1 MEKKLINDLRIN
13 RHGNYMREFSGV
25 HARSEGTE
33 TAPKMIVEGQP
44 IVFNQETILFTYE
57 GIDYKEIIDTAAL
70 NNTDISEC
78 FLKFNHD
85 DNHVVART
93 KNKSLELEIK
103 PEGVGIK
110 AELVNTQAGRDMY
123 ELVRTGI
130 IDKMSFAF
138 TIEEESYNKETHTW
152 TVRKIGKLYDVA
164 AVAHPAYE
172 QTEIYARRLGE
183 VEASRKKELDDSIA
197 KEKVKLENR
206 RKDVLARLENIK

>member
-1 MEKKLINDLRIN
+1 MEKQLINDLRIN

-25 HARSEGTE
+25 HVRSNDGTE
-33 TAPKMIVEGQP
+33 SNEMIVEGQP
-44 IVFNQETILFTYE
+44 IVFNKETILFQYE
-57 GIDYKEIIDTAAL
+57 GVDYKEIIDAAAL
-70 NNTDISEC
+70 NNTDISQC

-103 PEGVGIK
+103 PEGVNFK
-110 AELVNTQAGRDMY
+110 AKLVNTQSGRDLY

-164 AVAHPAYE
+164 AVAHPAYD

-183 VEASRKKELDDSIA
+183 VEASRKQELEDSKTA
-197 KEKVKLENR
+197 EERKLEEQ
-206 RKDVLARLENIK
+206 RKNVLARLEKIK

>member
-1 MEKKLINDLRIN
+1 MDKQLINDLRIN

-25 HARSEGTE
+25 HVRTEGTE
-33 TAPKMIVEGQP
+33 AGEMIVEGRP
-44 IVFNQETILFTYE
+44 IVFNKETILFQYD
-57 GIDYKEIIDTAAL
+57 GVDYKEIIDAASL
-70 NNTDISEC
+70 NNTDISQC

-103 PEGVGIK
+103 PEGVDFK
-110 AELVNTQAGRDMY
+110 AKLVNTQTGRDLY
-123 ELVRTGI
+123 ELVRSGI

-164 AVAHPAYE
+164 AVAHPAYD

-183 VEASRKKELDDSIA
+183 VEASRKLEVEASKTE
-197 KEKVKLENR
+197 EERKLEQK
-206 RKDVLARLENIK
+206 RKDVLAKLENIK

>member
-1 MEKKLINDLRIN
+1 MSRDIIKDLRIN

-25 HARSEGTE
+25 HVRSEGTE
-33 TAPKMIVEGQP
+33 NQKMIIAGQP
-44 IVFNQETILFTYE
+44 IVFNQETVLFQYE
-57 GIDYKEIIDTAAL
+57 GVDYKEIIDSQAL
-70 NNTDISEC
+70 NNTDISQC

-103 PEGVGIK
+103 SDGVEIV
-110 AELVNTQAGRDMY
+110 AELANTQSGRDLY

-164 AVAHPAYE
+164 AVAHPAYD

-183 VEASRKKELDDSIA
+183 VEASRKEEVEASQTRERTL
-197 KEKVKLENR
+197 LENK